1 MSLDLDRTYR
11 DRRVLVT
18 GGLGFIGSNLAQ
30 RLVRLGAQVLII
42 DSLVPDHGGNIYNIA
57 NIRDK
62 LTVNI
67 TDVRDQHAINF
78 LVRGQDYI
86 FNLAGQV
93 SHIGS
98 MEDPLTD
105 NDINARSQIY
115 LLEACRQHNPN
126 ARVVYSST
134 RQFYG
139 VPQYI
144 PVDEAHPVQPTDVNG
159 ITKWAGEQY
168 HLVYHRA
175 HGIPTTALRLTNV
188 YGPRQV
194 LKDAEGRMGVIYH
207 FVRKVLA
214 REKLRVFG
222 TGEQL
227 RDYVYVDDVVEAL
240 LLAGGH
246 DEAIG
251 QVFNVG
257 GLRPI
262 SHLQL
267 VQHLLE
273 AAGLPNDWY
282 DLVPFPPERKA
293 IDVGS
298 VYLDSTRIQQAIG
311 WAPTTDLAE
320 GLAQTF
326 AYYREHKD
334 AYWDAEM
341 VASLQEGSL
350 QVENP

>member
-1 MSLDLDRTYR
+1 MDLEQVYR
-11 DRRVLVT
+11 DRRVLVI
-18 GGLGFIGSNLAQ
+18 GGLGFIGSNLAH
-30 RLVRLGAQVLII
+30 RLVSLGAQVLVI
-42 DSLVPDHGGNIYNIA
+42 DSLVPDHGGNVYNLSD
-57 NIRDK
+57 IRDK

-67 TDVRDQHAINF
+67 ADVRDQHAINF
-78 LVRGQDYI
+78 LVRGQHYI

-98 MEDPLTD
+98 MEDPLAD

-115 LLEACRQHNPN
+115 LLEACRQHNPQ

-139 VPQYI
+139 VPQYL

-175 HGIPTTALRLTNV
+175 HGIPATALRLTNV

-194 LKDAEGRMGVIYH
+194 LKDAQGRMGVIYH

-214 REKLRVFG
+214 KEKLRIFG
-222 TGEQL
+222 DGEQL
-227 RDYVYVDDVVEAL
+227 RDYVYVEDVVEAL
-240 LLAGGH
+240 LLAGAH
-246 DEAIG
+246 DEAVG
-251 QVFNVG
+251 EVFNVG
-257 GLRPI
+257 GLQPT

-267 VQHLLE
+267 VRHLLE
-273 AAGLPNDWY
+273 AAGLPEDWFE
-282 DLVPFPPERKA
+282 LVPFPPERKA

-298 VYLDSTRIQQAIG
+298 VYLDSAKIKEAIG
-311 WAPTTDLAE
+311 WAPLTDLAA
-320 GLAQTF
+320 GLACTF

-334 AYWDAEM
+334 AYWDADL

-350 QVENP
+350 QADNG

>member
-1 MSLDLDRTYR
+1 MDLDHVYR
-11 DRRVLVT
+11 DKRVLVI

-30 RLVRLGAQVLII
+30 HLVRLGAQVLII
-42 DSLVPDHGGNIYNIA
+42 DSLVPDHGGNMYNVA

-62 LTVNI
+62 LAVNI

-78 LVRGQDYI
+78 LVRGQHYI

-115 LLEACRQHNPN
+115 LLEACRQHNSQ
-126 ARVVYSST
+126 ARVVYTST

-139 VPQYI
+139 VPKYV
-144 PVDEAHPVQPTDVNG
+144 PVDEAHPIEPTDVNG

-175 HGIPTTALRLTNV
+175 HGIAATVLRLTNV

-214 REKLRVFG
+214 NERLRVFG

-240 LLAGGH
+240 LLAGAH

-251 QVFNVG
+251 EVFNVG
-257 GLRPI
+257 GLRPV

-267 VQHLLE
+267 VQLLLE
-273 AAGLPNDWY
+273 AAGLPSDQY
-282 DLVPFPPERKA
+282 ELVPFPPERKA
-293 IDVGS
+293 IDIGS
-298 VYLDSTRIQQAIG
+298 VYLDSTKIREGIG

-326 AYYREHKD
+326 AYYYEHKA

-341 VASLQEGSL
+341 VATLQEGSL
-350 QVENP
+350 QAGNT

>member
-1 MSLDLDRTYR
+1 LDLANTYR
-11 DRRVLVT
+11 DKRVLVI

-30 RLVRLGAQVLII
+30 RLVQLGAQVLIV
-42 DSLVPDHGGNIYNIA
+42 DSLVPDHGGNVFNVA

-62 LTVNI
+62 LKVNI

-78 LVRGQDYI
+78 LVRGQHYI

-98 MEDPLTD
+98 MEDPQAD

-115 LLEACRQHNPN
+115 LLEACRQHNAQ
-126 ARVVYSST
+126 ARVVYTST

-139 VPQYI
+139 VPQYL
-144 PVDEAHPVQPTDVNG
+144 PVDEAHPVEPTDVNG

-168 HLVYHRA
+168 HMVYHRA

-214 REKLRVFG
+214 REKLKVFG

-227 RDYVYVDDVVEAL
+227 RDYVYVDDVVEGL
-240 LLAGGH
+240 LLAGAH
-246 DEAIG
+246 DNAIG
-251 QVFNVG
+251 QVFNAG

-267 VQHLLE
+267 VQHLVA
-273 AAGLPNDWY
+273 AAGLPEDWY

-298 VYLDSTRIQQAIG
+298 VYLDSTKIKNAIG
-311 WAPTTDLAE
+311 WEPTTGLAE

-326 AYYREHKD
+326 AYYQEHRD
-334 AYWDAEM
+334 AYWDADL
-341 VASLQEGSL
+341 VATLQEGSL
-350 QVENP
+350 QADGT

>member
-1 MSLDLDRTYR
+1 MDLEQVYR
-11 DRRVLVT
+11 DKRVLVI

-30 RLVRLGAQVLII
+30 RLVQLGAQVLII
-42 DSLVPDHGGNIYNIA
+42 DSLVPDHGGNVYNIA
-57 NIRDK
+57 NIRDRVS
-62 LTVNI
+62 VNVS
-67 TDVRDQHAINF
+67 DVRDQHAINF
-78 LVRGQDYI
+78 LVRGQHYI

-105 NDINARSQIY
+105 NDINARSQVY
-115 LLEACRQHNPN
+115 LLEACRRHNPR
-126 ARVVYSST
+126 ARVVYTST

-139 VPQYI
+139 VPQYL

-168 HLVYHRA
+168 HMVYHRA
-175 HGIPTTALRLTNV
+175 YGIPTTALRLTNV

-214 REKLRVFG
+214 GEKLRVFG
-222 TGEQL
+222 SGEQL
-227 RDYVYVDDVVEAL
+227 RDYVYVDDVVAAL
-240 LLAGGH
+240 LTAGAH
-246 DEAIG
+246 DRALGE
-251 QVFNVG
+251 VFNVG

-267 VQHLLE
+267 VQHLLA
-273 AAGLPNDWY
+273 AAGLPDDWF
-282 DLVPFPPERKA
+282 DMAPFPPERKA

-298 VYLDSTRIQQAIG
+298 VYLDSTKIG
-311 WAPTTDLAE
+311 RALGWTPTTDLAA
-320 GLAQTF
+320 GLERTF
-326 AYYREHKD
+326 AYCKEHKD
-334 AYWDAEM
+334 AYWDAEL
-341 VASLQEGSL
+341 VATLQEGSL
-350 QVENP
+350 QVENG

>member
-1 MSLDLDRTYR
+1 MDLVQKYR
-11 DRRVLVT
+11 DRRVLVI
-18 GGLGFIGSNLAQ
+18 GGLGFIGSNLAH
-30 RLVRLGAQVLII
+30 RLVQLGAQVLVV
-42 DSLVPDHGGNIYNIA
+42 DSLVPDHGGNVYNIA
-57 NIRDK
+57 DIRDK
-62 LTVNI
+62 LTLNI
-67 TDVRDQHAINF
+67 TDVRDQHAMNF
-78 LVRGQDYI
+78 LVRGQHFI

-98 MEDPLTD
+98 MEDPLAD
-105 NDINARSQIY
+105 NDINARSQIF
-115 LLEACRQHNPN
+115 LLEACRRHNPR

-139 VPQYI
+139 VPQYL

-168 HLVYHRA
+168 HVVYNRA
-175 HGIPTTALRLTNV
+175 YGLPTTALRLSNV

-214 REKLRVFG
+214 KERLRVFG

-227 RDYVYVDDVVEAL
+227 RDYVYVEDVVEAL
-240 LLAGGH
+240 LTAGA
-246 DEAIG
+246 DDAAIG
-251 QVFNVG
+251 QVFNAG
-257 GLRPI
+257 GPEPI

-267 VQHLLE
+267 VQHLVE
-273 AAGLPNDWY
+273 AAGLPRDWY

-298 VYLDSTRIQQAIG
+298 VYLDSTKIREALG
-311 WAPTTDLAE
+311 WEPTTSLAE
-320 GLAQTF
+320 GLKKTF

-334 AYWDAEM
+334 AYWDAVM

-350 QVENP
+350 QVDYG